1 MSSGISVEESCVAA
15 FRELTGNRDVN
26 TVIYRLS
33 DDLASVVPEF
43 EGNLTHDELLEALPA
58 GEPRLVAYELAFAAA
73 DGARRN
79 EIVLISWSPEGTAA
93 EQRTVLA
100 SGCQALRDALD
111 RINLCVQATG
121 LADVQY
127 DELVSRAS

>member
-15 FRELTGNRDVN
+15 FRELTGHRDVN

-33 DDLASVVPEF
+33 ADLASIVPEF
-43 EGNLTHDELLEALPA
+43 EGNLTHDELLEALPT

-73 DGARRN
+73 DGARRH
-79 EIVLISWSPEGTAA
+79 EIVLISWSPEGTDI

-100 SGCQALRDALD
+100 SGYRALRSTLD
-111 RINLCVQATG
+111 RIDLCVQATG